1 MEKNNLN
8 AKLHSL
14 NWLWSDLILN
24 IASGATII
32 NMIEFVRFIF
42 WSHLFKFTFQW
53 IETLLWYCGT
63 LNRYIDIIQEF
74 EFCFITKYCY
84 RKLSLY
90 SNQLNN
96 KWRISLSFA
105 HIYTNRTEQ
114 KWISFSWYKTQ
125 TSSFTTQ
132 DRMGLYVD
140 RRGAECRLRAHT
152 QHTGWQPFHFPLNMS
167 PD

>member
-1 MEKNNLN
+1 MGWRPGLMIQQKVFFHMKSLKSLKLSGMNLKIIHSTFLRTEIEKSNLN

-24 IASGATII
+24 IASRAII

-105 HIYTNRTEQ
+105 HT
-114 KWISFSWYKTQ
+114 
-125 TSSFTTQ
+125 
-132 DRMGLYVD
+132 
-140 RRGAECRLRAHT
+140 
-152 QHTGWQPFHFPLNMS
+152 
-167 PD
+167 